1 MKKLDKDNSD
11 LKTASTDLYDTFS
24 GQIDE
29 KGNVS
34 GSVELAYLFGEDH
47 SDVFTLSGQ
56 IDKKIW
62 GDNPRDDFFR
72 VYMILVKK

>member
-1 MKKLDKDNSD
+1 MKKLFLLLILSLFSIQGYAGSCPDGSD
-11 LKTASTDLYDTFS
+11 PVKS
-24 GQIDE
+24 
-29 KGNVS
+29 VS
-34 GSVELAYLFGEDH
+34 GSVELAYLFGKDH

-56 IDKKIW
+56 IDEKIW